1 MIRIIKNKLFGSDKQ
16 LEWRFHLG
24 EAKIYEA
31 LKKESIKS
39 RGYPMNRVRVVIEW
53 VSKAWYD
60 IKLTKAFLRIYVNDA
75 PLRVIEW
82 DEKEKLYYPRFRV
95 YGGEI
100 YIFGG
105 IDNIFPS
112 FEDGHIEI
120 FVNIPPYIDIDEKVR
135 IGIRGYLTLSSY
147 FGYFDKRVGYDLKI
161 EPENWR

>member
-1 MIRIIKNKLFGSDKQ
+1 MIRRIKNKLFGDKQ
-16 LEWRFHLG
+16 AEQRFHLG
-24 EAKIYEA
+24 EVVIQEGWRR
-31 LKKESIKS
+31 ESIGLS
-39 RGYPMNRVRVVIEW
+39 CYPMNIVLVGIKW

-82 DEKEKLYYPRFRV
+82 DEKEKLYYPRFRE

-100 YIFGG
+100 YIFRGR
-105 IDNIFPS
+105 DYTFHR

-120 FVNIPPYIDIDEKVR
+120 FVNIPPYIDTNKEVR
-135 IGIRGYLTLSSY
+135 IRILGYLTLSSC
-147 FGYFDKRVGYDLKI
+147 FGYFDKTVNYNLKI

>member
-82 DEKEKLYYPRFRV
+82 DEKEKLYYPRFRE

-100 YIFGG
+100 YIFRGR
-105 IDNIFPS
+105 DYTFHR

-120 FVNIPPYIDIDEKVR
+120 FVNIPPYIDTNKEVR
-135 IGIRGYLTLSSY
+135 IRILGYLTLSSC
-147 FGYFDKRVGYDLKI
+147 FGYFDKTVNYNLKI